1 MLYKASPI
9 KRHRRTRA
17 VLDALDARIVD
28 ILAADHPQ
36 SVRHVFYRLTD
47 PSLSEA
53 VPKTD
58 EGYQLIVRR
67 CTLLRRS
74 GELPYAWLTDSTRRG
89 YFVSTF
95 SSGGD
100 LIQQFA
106 SLYRVNLWEDADTY
120 IEVWTESRS
129 IAGVI
134 EADCEA
140 LGVALYP
147 CGGFAS
153 LSLAYQAAVNIRAEA
168 DGRPVRIVYIGDYDA
183 AGVLIDRSVIS
194 ELRGHLPDH
203 DIEEVRIAITPEQ
216 AARLPS
222 KPRKAGDLRRPDIR
236 ETVEAEAMPAAELRE
251 LLRDEVEAHLPA
263 GALAA
268 AKVAEESERAGL
280 YALGRLTEQH
290 GTSAVLSTLAGDA
303 QDDL

>member
-47 PSLSEA
+47 PSLPEA

-58 EGYQLIVRR
+58 AGYQLIVRR

-153 LSLAYQAAVNIRAEA
+153 LSLA
-168 DGRPVRIVYIGDYDA
+168 

-203 DIEEVRIAITPEQ
+203 DIQEARIAITPEQ

-251 LLRDEVEAHLPA
+251 LLRAEVEAHLPA
-263 GALAA
+263 GALDAVRA
-268 AKVAEESERAGL
+268 YEDSERA
-280 YALGRLTEQH
+280 LGSQIWNLT
-290 GTSAVLSTLAGDA
+290 GRNPGDFTW
-303 QDDL
+303 